1 MSSRHRPRGRVAD
14 PARHSR
20 RVAVLAWTL
29 ALLLPAGV
37 EVALW
42 TASGSGS
49 GAAKARTALDLVVT
63 SGAAVGDL
71 YPGASGK
78 VYLSVENPNPYAVT
92 LTGGSVT
99 GITSVTGSCTP
110 ADFTLGSGTVPST
123 AIAAGATASVVL
135 DAALTMRSTAGNG
148 CQGATVTVAATV
160 TGTQS

>member
-37 EVALW
+37 GVALW

-99 GITSVTGSCTP
+99 PEIQSRRAERALAETKQRLKAGTAVEV
-110 ADFTLGSGTVPST
+110 ARDVETLTALVP
-123 AIAAGATASVVL
+123 
-135 DAALTMRSTAGNG
+135 
-148 CQGATVTVAATV
+148 VAP
-160 TGTQS
+160 